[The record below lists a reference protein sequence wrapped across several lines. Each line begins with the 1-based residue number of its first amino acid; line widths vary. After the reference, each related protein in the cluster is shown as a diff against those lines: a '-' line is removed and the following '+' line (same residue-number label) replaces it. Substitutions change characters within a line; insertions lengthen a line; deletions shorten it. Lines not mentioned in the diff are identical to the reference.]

1 MSADEGNGDGEFVTR
16 DTLRSYQNS
25 QTTLCAEYRRGLKSD
40 ITTMEKNITSKIQ
53 LVGAVLGIVVTI
65 LTVINVY
72 LSVIM

>member
-1 MSADEGNGDGEFVTR
+1 MSADDGNGDGEFVTR
-16 DTLRSYQNS
+16 DTLRTYQNN
-25 QTTLCAEYRRGLKSD
+25 QTTLCASYRRHIESE

-53 LVGAVLGIVVTI
+53 LVGAILGIIVTI